1 MSPTNRPPANDDH
14 GAALADELLEDVAQE
29 EAARA
34 LTGPPSPAGL
44 RLAMV
49 ARELAR
55 QGSAAAQ
62 RRAAPVRGMPTG
74 RLTAVGPPE
83 LAQGSTDAAPALIA
97 DEPDTARL
105 RRMSRAELVALVAT
119 HPRRPLA
126 PERVERLSDDELRAE
141 ARALRP
147 RAMPEPS

>member
-1 MSPTNRPPANDDH
+1 MTPTNRPPANDDH
-14 GAALADELLEDVAQE
+14 GAALEDELIEDVAQE

-34 LTGPPSPAGL
+34 LAGPPSPAGL

-49 ARELAR
+49 ARTLAR
-55 QGSAAAQ
+55 QGMAAA
-62 RRAAPVRGMPTG
+62 RRAAPPRGPATG
-74 RLTAVGPPE
+74 RLTAVGPPD
-83 LAQGSTDAAPALIA
+83 LAHGSTDAAPALIA

-119 HPRRPLA
+119 HPRRALA

-147 RAMPEPS
+147 RAVPEPS